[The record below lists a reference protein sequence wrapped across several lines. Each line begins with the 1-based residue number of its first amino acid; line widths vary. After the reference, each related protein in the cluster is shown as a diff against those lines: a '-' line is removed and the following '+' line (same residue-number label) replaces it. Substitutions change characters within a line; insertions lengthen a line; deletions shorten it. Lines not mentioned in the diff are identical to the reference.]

1 MRDDEL
7 FFIVGVGRSG
17 TTLLM
22 SMLNAHPDIGTP
34 PETHFLTQHVL
45 PQRELSFSQ
54 LRERL
59 AADSRFGRLGLN
71 LSDVLEPF
79 EDGETPLALRSV
91 YFRWLDLWRSRSG
104 VRLVGDKAPRYV
116 EFLPL
121 LKWVAPNARV
131 IHLIRDPRS
140 VFLSRTKAAWSA
152 DRQAW
157 RHLVAYCV
165 QYSEGRTRGPALF
178 GERYH
183 EVRYESLITHPE
195 AVLSE
200 VAEFL
205 GVAYDP
211 AMLNFSESAAG
222 IITEDE
228 WDWKRE
234 AAGPL
239 LRDNAD
245 KWKRELSSAQIGL
258 IERACRQPFK
268 DGLYDASSNTP
279 SFGGRLTAALV
290 RIGSAVYRGALRRR
304 ASAFGASD

>member
-22 SMLNAHPDIGTP
+22 SMLNAHPEIGTP

-45 PQRELSFSQ
+45 PHRELSIPEI
-54 LRERL
+54 RERL
-59 AADSRFGRLGLN
+59 MADPRFGRLGL
-71 LSDVLEPF
+71 DVGDVIKPF
-79 EDGETPLALRSV
+79 SGGASVALRSV
-91 YFRWLDLWRSRSG
+91 YFRWLELWKGRSQ

-121 LKWVAPNARV
+121 LKWVAPNAKV

-152 DRQAW
+152 DRRAW
-157 RHLVAYCV
+157 RQLVAYRV
-165 QYSEGRTRGPALF
+165 QYAEGRARGPVLF
-178 GERYH
+178 GDRYR
-183 EVRYESLITHPE
+183 EVQYESLISRPE
-195 AVLSE
+195 EVLSDL
-200 VAEFL
+200 AGFL

-211 AMLNFSESAAG
+211 AMLDFADSAAG
-222 IITEDE
+222 LITGDE

-239 LRDNAD
+239 LRDNAN
-245 KWKRELSSAQIGL
+245 KWRDELSSNQIGL
-258 IERACRQPFK
+258 IERACRQPFE
-268 DGLYDASSNTP
+268 DGFYEYSGEATTP
-279 SFGGRLTAALV
+279 TNRLTAAMVSL
-290 RIGSAVYRGALRRR
+290 GSAVYRHLLRRR
-304 ASAFGASD
+304 AKAFETTD